1 MESSFAAGAFALVS
15 IHAVVAPSAWSAD
28 APADAVVVTAT
39 RRAQTADETLASVT
53 VVTRAD
59 IERVQAHS
67 VGDAL
72 RGLEGISVAN
82 NGGPGKETSL
92 FVRGTNPSHVLV
104 LVDGVKVGSP
114 TLGLA
119 ALQDL
124 PIDQIERIEIV
135 RGPRSSL
142 YGSEAIGGVIQI
154 FTKKGGG
161 ELRPSASIGG
171 GSYRTGYGSAGLS
184 GGGDKAW
191 FNVSASGFSTQGFD
205 ACRGDP
211 VTGQGCATIEP
222 DRDGYRN
229 VSSAFR
235 VGYRFNAD
243 TEAEAYALN
252 VRGYNKYDGTFSNES
267 KIGQDVY
274 GARMRFAPS
283 DTWRVTT
290 TAGRYQDRSSNYLD
304 AAFANKIDT
313 QRDTLLLQNDL
324 TIGKTQHASLGFDW
338 QWDKII
344 GDTGAYAVNARDN
357 RGTFVQYQIG
367 LGAHDVQ
374 ASARH
379 DDNQQFGGHNTGG
392 LAWGYA
398 VADATRLIASHGTGF
413 KAPTFNDLYWPGA
426 GNPDL
431 KPETSRSTEFGVR
444 GAPGRDRWSV
454 TAFQTELDNMI
465 NWAPD
470 GGGIWR
476 PSNVDSA
483 RIRGAEATYAVRSD
497 HWDVRGQ
504 ATGLDPV
511 NRTSGATFGKTLVR
525 RARQSAR
532 VDFDRRFGLH
542 SAGITVIG
550 EGRRYDD
557 ADNTVALAGYA
568 LVDLRAEYRI
578 DRDWR
583 IQARAANVLDTHYE
597 TAAFYNQPGR
607 SYFITLWYQPAK

>member
-1 MESSFAAGAFALVS
+1 M
-15 IHAVVAPSAWSAD
+15 APSAWPAD
-28 APADAVVVTAT
+28 TPVDAVVVTAT
-39 RRAQTADETLASVT
+39 RRAQTVDETLASVT

-59 IERVQAHS
+59 IERTQARS
-67 VGDAL
+67 IADAL
-72 RGLEGISVAN
+72 RGLDGVSVAN

-104 LVDGVKVGSP
+104 LIDGVKVGSP

-161 ELRPSASIGG
+161 ELRPSASVGG

-211 VTGQGCATIEP
+211 VTFQGCGTIEP

-229 VSSAFR
+229 ASSALR
-235 VGYRFNAD
+235 AGYRFDAD
-243 TEAEAYALN
+243 TEAEAYVLN
-252 VRGYNKYDGTFSNES
+252 VRGYSKYDGTVSNES
-267 KIGQDVY
+267 RIGQDVY
-274 GARMRFAPS
+274 GARVRFAPN
-283 DTWRVTT
+283 DAWRVTT
-290 TAGRYQDRSSNYLD
+290 TAGRYQDRSDNYLD
-304 AAFANKIDT
+304 AAFANKLDT
-313 QRDTLLLQNDL
+313 QRDVLSLQNDF
-324 TIGKTQHASLGFDW
+324 TTGHAQQASLGFDW
-338 QWDKII
+338 QQDKII
-344 GDTGAYAVNARDN
+344 GDPGTYAVNARDN
-357 RGTFVQYQIG
+357 LGAFVQYQIG

-374 ASARH
+374 ASLRH
-379 DDNQQFGGHNTGG
+379 DDNQQFGGHDTGG

-398 VADATRLIASHGTGF
+398 LAGAARLIASHGTGF

-431 KPETSRSTEFGVR
+431 KPETSRSTEFGAR
-444 GAPGRDRWSV
+444 GTPGGDRWSV

-465 NWAPD
+465 NWAPV
-470 GGGIWR
+470 GGGLWR

-504 ATGLDPV
+504 ATRLDPV

-532 VDFDRRFGLH
+532 LDFDRRFGLH
-542 SAGITVIG
+542 SAGIAVIG

-583 IQARAANVLDTHYE
+583 IQGRAANVLDKPYE

-607 SYFITLWYQPAK
+607 SYFITLRYQPAK